1 MNACWSP
8 AVTRRRF
15 IQQPDGSLC
24 EVTRDYRAPQR
35 RGHDPGIMP
44 DIEPFVSPV
53 DGSVISS
60 RSQLRVHNRVH
71 DVTNAAD
78 FSPEY
83 RARKKQE
90 RLDRLHGNTPQQN
103 RDRERAVA
111 AAIDKHSR

>member
-1 MNACWSP
+1 M
-8 AVTRRRF
+8 RRRF
-15 IQQPDGSLC
+15 IQQPDGSLR
-24 EVTRDYRAPQR
+24 EVTTDYRAPKR
-35 RGHDPGIMP
+35 KGHDASIMP

-53 DGSVISS
+53 DGSVVSS
-60 RSQLRVHNRVH
+60 RSKLRVHNKMH
-71 DVTNAAD
+71 NVTNAAD

-111 AAIDKHSR
+111 AAIDKYSR